1 MCRRLS
7 TLLAFLSLVLT
18 SNLTQATE
26 REGTVTVFAAASLT
40 DVLPVLAEEW
50 IKSGPAHAPRFSFG
64 PSATMAR
71 QVAAGAPAHI
81 VLSANPD
88 WVKYLADKDLL
99 AAPAV
104 PILQN
109 RLVLVMSGSGHA
121 STTALTTERV
131 SELIGDKKL
140 AIADPAVAPAGAYA
154 KSYLETTGLWDTLS
168 GRIAMG
174 SNVRQTLT
182 LAERGGLPA
191 FVYAT
196 DARRSNK
203 VDIVGV
209 VPSDATP
216 PILYTAGRTK
226 LASGAA
232 DNFFVFLSSPG
243 AASIWATYGFEPYVS
258 K

>member
-18 SNLTQATE
+18 SNFAQATE
-26 REGTVTVFAAASLT
+26 RDGTVTVFAAASLT

-50 IKSGPAHAPRFSFG
+50 IKAGPAHAPRFSFG

-88 WVKYLADKDLL
+88 WVKYLADKSLL
-99 AAPAV
+99 AGSPV
-104 PILQN
+104 TIVQN
-109 RLVLVMSGSGHA
+109 RLVLVVSGSGHA
-121 STTALTTERV
+121 STAALNAERV

-154 KSYLETTGLWDTLS
+154 KSYLEAIGLWDTLS
-168 GRIAMG
+168 GNIAMG

-182 LAERGGLPA
+182 LAERSGLPA

-196 DARRSNK
+196 DARRSTK

-209 VPSDATP
+209 VPSDTAP
-216 PILYTAGRTK
+216 PILYAAGRTK

-232 DNFFVFLSSPG
+232 DSFFDFLSSS
-243 AASIWATYGFEPYVS
+243 AAAPIWAAYGFEPYVP